1 MAQVN
6 FKSFKQFLKYVKTLD
21 SGIYR
26 VCSFHGE
33 VEYWLLDVENMR
45 VRIVYDNYSSMNDI
59 ATTNVYNF
67 EFIHF
72 KDFANSDFYDNIE
85 EIKEI

>member
-6 FKSFKQFLKYVKTLD
+6 FKSMNQFLKYIKTLD

-26 VCSFHGE
+26 VHSFHGE
-33 VEYWLLDVENMR
+33 TEYWLLDVENMR

-59 ATTNVYNF
+59 ANTDVHNF
-67 EFIHF
+67 QFIHF
-72 KDFANSDFYDNIE
+72 KDFANSDFYDNII